1 MCPVMKGGCMVA
13 FKTMVTARIFAVIC
27 GRPQNS
33 ERPQQTN
40 KLRCGE
46 MSKRKG
52 KIVYTPPE
60 RCYTNV
66 NIEET
71 PHGYAV
77 YRQGADRP
85 FTLIP
90 TSAVKQIEYKE
101 E

>member
-1 MCPVMKGGCMVA
+1 M
-13 FKTMVTARIFAVIC
+13 
-27 GRPQNS
+27 
-33 ERPQQTN
+33 
-40 KLRCGE
+40 
-46 MSKRKG
+46 KRKG

-60 RCYTNV
+60 RCYSNV

-71 PHGYAV
+71 AHGYAV